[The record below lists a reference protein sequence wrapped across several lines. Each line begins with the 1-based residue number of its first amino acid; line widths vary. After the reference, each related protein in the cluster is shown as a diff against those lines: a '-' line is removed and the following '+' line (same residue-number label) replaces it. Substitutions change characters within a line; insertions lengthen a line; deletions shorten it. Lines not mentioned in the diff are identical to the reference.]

1 MKRLTVLGSTGSIG
15 RNTLNV
21 VAQHPDEFTVDYL
34 TTYQNVELLLEQSRR
49 FAPKAVAIIDR
60 RKARAFEGAFRAIN
74 VEVFDGFQGLLEI
87 SRKDK
92 LDVVVNALVGAVGLE
107 PTLNAIK
114 PGCRI
119 ALANKETLVIGG
131 ELVMKRARA
140 AGVDIVPIDS
150 EHSALLQCLAGEAE
164 ETIRRIILTASGGPF
179 RNVPASDFSSIT
191 VEQALNHPNWA
202 MGPKITIDSATLM
215 NKGLEV
221 IEAYW
226 LFSIPYSQIDVVV
239 HPQSIIH
246 SMIEFN
252 DGSIKAQLGM
262 PDMQI
267 PIQYALTF
275 PCRLSGDYPRV
286 DFGQL
291 TELTFEPPD
300 YVKFRCLKL
309 AFEALQAGGGATA
322 ILNAANEEAVNL
334 FLTHKIRFNDIPRLV
349 EAALESCS
357 YNGVRT
363 VDTLL
368 AYDKEARDFVKSS
381 AN

>member
-21 VAQHPDEFTVDYL
+21 VSQHRDEFSVEYL
-34 TTYQNVELLLEQSRR
+34 TTFKNAELLLEQARKFR
-49 FAPKAVAIIDR
+49 PRAVAIMDR
-60 RKARAFEGAFRAIN
+60 ERASDFASAFREIN
-74 VEVFDGFQGLLEI
+74 VEVYDGFQGLLEI
-87 SRKDK
+87 SRKDR

-107 PTLNAIK
+107 PTLNSIK
-114 PGCRI
+114 PGCRV
-119 ALANKETLVIGG
+119 ALANKETLVMGG
-131 ELVMKRARA
+131 ELVMNKAQA

-150 EHSALLQCLAGEAE
+150 EHSALLQCLTGEAPE
-164 ETIRRIILTASGGPF
+164 SVRRIILTASGGPF
-179 RNVPASDFSSIT
+179 RNVPASDFSSVT
-191 VEQALNHPNWA
+191 VEQALNHPNWD

-226 LFSIPYSQIDVVV
+226 LFSMPHSQIDVVI

-252 DGSIKAQLGM
+252 DGSIKAQMGM

-275 PCRLSGDYPRV
+275 PGRLSGDYPRV
-286 DFGQL
+286 DFSQL
-291 TELTFEPPD
+291 KELTFEQPD
-300 YVKFRCLKL
+300 YAKFRCLRL
-309 AFEALQAGGGATA
+309 AFEALQAGEGATA

-334 FLTHKIRFNDIPRLV
+334 FLTRKIRFDEIPRLV
-349 EAALESCS
+349 EAALECCS
-357 YNGVRT
+357 HNGIRT
-363 VDTLL
+363 VDALL
-368 AYDKEARDFVKSS
+368 AYDKEARAFVRSS